1 MQLALAVTNNLADG
15 QRRQGYGL
23 VKAFGING
31 AGGGDNP
38 AIHGHFAT
46 PLIGRL
52 RQRGTQQQ
60 IN

>member
-15 QRRQGYGL
+15 QCRHGNGL
-23 VKAFGING
+23 VTAFGVNG

-38 AIHGHFAT
+38 AIQGNLAT
-46 PLIGRL
+46 PLIGGL